1 MNPQTEGLEDLFGTY
16 VFDLRT
22 SHRALKLNRFL
33 WGMIGSAAR
42 ERFLADEEGAMT
54 EAGLNEAEKALLRAR
69 DWLGLVQNGANF
81 FVLEKFARVA
91 RKTNLE
97 VYAIMRGETFEQF
110 LATRR
115 VPECR

>member
-1 MNPQTEGLEDLFGTY
+1 MNPQLAGVQDLVGTY

-22 SHRALKLNRFL
+22 SNKALRLNRFL
-33 WGMIGSAAR
+33 WSMIGAPAR
-42 ERFLADEEGAMT
+42 ERFLADEERAMV
-54 EAGLNEAEKALLRAR
+54 EAGLTERERALLDAR
-69 DWLGLVQNGANF
+69 DWLGLVQQGANF

-97 VYAIMRGETFEQF
+97 VYAIMRGETFEEF
-110 LATRR
+110 MATRL

>member
-22 SHRALKLNRFL
+22 SYRALKLNRFL
-33 WGMIGSAAR
+33 WSMIGGTAR
-42 ERFLADEEGAMT
+42 ERFLTDEEAAMDS
-54 EAGLNEAEKALLRAR
+54 AGLSETEKALLRAR
-69 DWLGLVQNGANF
+69 DWLGLVQHGANF

-97 VYAIMRGETFEQF
+97 IYAIMRGETFEEF
-110 LATRR
+110 LQTRR

>member
-33 WGMIGSAAR
+33 WSMIGAPAR
-42 ERFLADEEGAMT
+42 ERFLADEDLAMT
-54 EAGLNEAEKALLRAR
+54 EAGLSETEKSLLHQR
-69 DWLGLVQNGANF
+69 DWLGLVQHGANF

-97 VYAIMRGETFEQF
+97 VYAIMRGETFEEF
-110 LATRR
+110 MATRR
-115 VPECR
+115 VPDCR

>member
-33 WGMIGSAAR
+33 WSMIGGPAR
-42 ERFLADEEGAMT
+42 ERFLADEEAAMDA
-54 EAGLNEAEKALLRAR
+54 AGLSETEKSLLRAR
-69 DWLGLVQNGANF
+69 DWLGLVQIGANF

-97 VYAIMRGETFEQF
+97 IYAIMRGETFEEF
-110 LATRR
+110 LQTRR

>member
-33 WGMIGSAAR
+33 WSMIAAPAR
-42 ERFLADEEGAMT
+42 ERFLADEEQCMT
-54 EAGLNEAEKALLRAR
+54 EAGLSEGERALLRAR
-69 DWLGLVQNGANF
+69 DWLGLVKSGANF

-97 VYAIMRGETFEQF
+97 IYAIMRGETFEEF
-110 LATRR
+110 LQTRR

>member
-1 MNPQTEGLEDLFGTY
+1 MNPQIAGVEDLVGTY

-33 WGMIGSAAR
+33 WSMIQATSR
-42 ERFLADEEGAMT
+42 EGFVADEDAFMT
-54 EAGLNEAEKALLRAR
+54 AAGLSEAEKTLLRAR
-69 DWLGLVQNGANF
+69 DWLGLIQHGASF

-91 RKTNLE
+91 KKTNLE
-97 VYAIMRGETFEQF
+97 IYAIMRGETFDEF
-110 LATRR
+110 MATRR